1 MGVGHERTCEMSQLN
16 HKFKE
21 IIVALSREVDAE
33 VAGDIEK
40 QSVFVSPFIE
50 RIFVEAGGKAARV
63 VSRDGADLVEVEAKA
78 QRFLEAM
85 VRQVTGFEIK
95 VFMDNKR
102 RDTGPYH
109 VGVGDELVQR
119 GWMHDY
125 GKGQVAYS
133 GPVLKLA
140 KLINDKAGELYK
152 AAFNAKDA
160 HFPAMVDADTLNK
173 CGYFDSHPNAVSFI
187 GNVVEDFDAIE
198 EFRRANSCSEGALL
212 PQREHVHIDGM
223 CLNPAACFACYPTLT
238 GMDFSTGQCFTWLGR
253 VFRNESRNIKG
264 LERLYEFNVRELVFV
279 GDENFVRSVRTK
291 ALLLIEELAQ
301 FFDIDCQVQTATDPF
316 FATVSAAKKF
326 WQASQE
332 VKSEIKIPVLGNDG
346 SMKRLACG
354 SINLHGNFF
363 GKRFGFNASN
373 GEPAHSGCV
382 GLGIERWVLAAFTQH
397 GFDPMR
403 WPQAVGNTIF

>member
-1 MGVGHERTCEMSQLN
+1 MNQHSHNFT
-16 HKFKE
+16 E
-21 IIVALSREVDAE
+21 ITVALSREVDTE

-40 QSVFVSPFIE
+40 ESVFVSPFIE
-50 RIFVEAGGKAARV
+50 RIYVDTDGKNARV
-63 VSRDGADLVEVEAKA
+63 VTRNGADLVEIEAKA
-78 QRFLEAM
+78 KRFLDVM

-95 VFMDNKR
+95 VFVDTKR

-109 VGVGDELVQR
+109 IGVNDELVKR

-140 KLINDKAGELYK
+140 KLINDKSGELYQ
-152 AAFNAKDA
+152 AAFNAKEA
-160 HFPAMVDADTLNK
+160 HFPAMIDADTLHK
-173 CGYFDSHPNAVSFI
+173 CGYFDSHPNAVSFV

-212 PQREHVHIDGM
+212 PQRDHVHIDGM
-223 CLNPAACFACYPTLT
+223 CLNPAACFPCYPTLK
-238 GMDFSTGQCFTWLGR
+238 GQDFTTGQCYTWLGR
-253 VFRNESRNIKG
+253 VFRYESRNING
-264 LERLYEFNVRELVFV
+264 LDRLYEFNVRELVFV
-279 GDENFVRSVRTK
+279 GDEDYVRSVRAK
-291 ALLLIEELAQ
+291 ALPVVEELAR
-301 FFDIDCQVQTATDPF
+301 FIDIDCQVQTATDPF

-332 VKSEIKIPVLGNDG
+332 VKNEIKIPALGNDG
-346 SMKRLACG
+346 SVKQLACG

-373 GEPAHSGCV
+373 GEPAQTGCV

-403 WPQAVGNTIF
+403 WPDAVRNIIFS